1 MHNFKLVLFTLVM
14 VGSLCALGQTGST
27 SPYSSSGLGELK
39 PSTFLQHQAT
49 GGTSI
54 SQQERGVFS
63 AANPASYANIDFTI
77 FDAGLRASVGTRASA
92 TATTP
97 IASGNFNHFAMAFP
111 LGTKRKMGVSFGTNQ
126 YSDIGYNARSNTNTD
141 TPSYYNIFSGSGGIS
156 RVYVGYGLAVLK
168 NLKLGAN
175 VNYNFGSI
183 LAAKARIHPNTNNVL
198 SFSDEKSVAYRG
210 LDYTLGVQ
218 YSLQQNRRGNSKSK
232 EPIKH
237 TFGAALQTRT
247 QLKGEGYRYAET
259 FYGSLF
265 EQGVRAENLTI
276 DTLIYEGNKRDTLT
290 KPLGFTL
297 GYTVSKGD
305 QWALSLETEQNQWSS
320 IQNGSKGNSF
330 FNNTR
335 YSAGL
340 SIVPSTKYSE
350 KGDFFGKIKYSAG
363 FRYENLYY
371 NFQNTQLSEVGISF
385 GVGLPVIRSFRLDEE
400 KVAVVSR
407 INITAEYVQRG
418 TTANGLLQEDFFN
431 IGIGLNFNDKWFTKR
446 KYQ

>member
-1 MHNFKLVLFTLVM
+1 MNKNKLILFQIVM
-14 VGSLCALGQTGST
+14 LGSLHTIGQTGTT
-27 SPYSSSGLGELK
+27 SPYSSFGLGELK
-39 PSTFLQHQAT
+39 PSTFFQHQAT

-54 SQQERGVFS
+54 SQQEKGVFS

-77 FDAGLRASVGTRASA
+77 FDAGLRATLGTRTSA
-92 TATTP
+92 TSTTP

-126 YSDIGYNARSNTNTD
+126 YSDIGYNLRNNVTSD

-156 RVYVGYGLAVLK
+156 RVYIGYGIALLK

-175 VNYNFGSI
+175 INYNFGSM
-183 LAAKARIHPNTNNVL
+183 LNAKARVYPNTDNVL
-198 SFSDEKSVAYRG
+198 SFSDEQSIAYRG

-218 YSLQQNRRGNSKSK
+218 YSLQQNRQSNNTSK

-237 TFGAALQTRT
+237 TFGAALQTST
-247 QLKGEGYRYAET
+247 QLTGIGYQYSET

-265 EQGVRAENLTI
+265 DRGVRGENLTI
-276 DTLIYEGNKRDTLT
+276 DSIYYRDNTRDTLT
-290 KPLGFTL
+290 KPIGFTL
-297 GYTVSKGD
+297 GYTVSKGE

-320 IQNGSKGNSF
+320 IQNGSKGNPF

-350 KGDFFGKIKYSAG
+350 KGNFFKKIKYSAG

-371 NFQNTQLSEVGISF
+371 NFQNTQLTDIGISF
-385 GVGLPVIRSFRLDEE
+385 GLGLPVIRSFRLDEE

-407 INITAEYVQRG
+407 INITAEYIKRG
-418 TTANGLLQEDFFN
+418 TTTNGLLQEDFFN